1 MTPAAKHSRIITM
14 KPSSTLHHIPAGED
28 FAAALV
34 RGFMA
39 RITSAEDM
47 ADSLLLLPNRR
58 LAKSVRLAFLRHS
71 DGQALVL
78 PRMLPIGDVEEDA
91 IELAAAG
98 WDSGDL
104 PPVIGGLE
112 RQLHLARQLA
122 SADLPMADTMA
133 LARSLADFLDS
144 AQANQCDFG
153 KLADLADGD
162 HAVHWQKILNLLDL
176 MGQWWPMKLEELG
189 KSDPVIWRD
198 AAIAARAKAWTA
210 TPPRGLVVIA
220 GSTGSVAAT
229 RQLMEAVLGLER
241 GHVVLPG
248 VDLGMDEEDWQ
259 GLAKADAT
267 SICHPQFQLMQLL
280 TYLDEDRAA
289 LEHWCRPTDD
299 AAERPRASLLREAMR
314 PAGQTGRWQTIPDR
328 DAVTR
333 KGLAGLRR
341 IDCHDQREEAE
352 VIALAMREALET
364 PDRTAALVTADRQL
378 AETVAATLS
387 RWGID
392 VTDSAGTRLVDT
404 SPAQFIRLV
413 ADAWLNDL
421 RPVSLLG
428 LLQHR
433 LAAAGMARAEF
444 RRLVRRMDRH
454 LLRGGNRYQRLDDL
468 LRLARQEREVDIAA
482 MLENHLIPM
491 LAPLEEFRRDHRA
504 SLADLA
510 DLLGRVAENLAATPE
525 EPLAIWQGQ
534 EGTRVA
540 RFLEQL
546 AAHGKMIALTAA
558 EWPAVLTV
566 LLSGEVI
573 YPDRGDHPR
582 LAILGLVEARMQ
594 HADLIILG
602 GMNEGTAP
610 PQTPP
615 DPWMSNAMRQEF
627 GLPPAHWRVGLAAH
641 DAWMAMSAPDV
652 LITRAERQE
661 GAPTEISRWLRRIE
675 AVLKVAHIDW
685 PQETHLRQ
693 LARQM
698 NRSGDTI
705 QPVPEPAP
713 RLAAADRPRQFSA
726 TGLDTLRRDPYA
738 VYARRVLGLSALDPL
753 EEPPSAADRGTAI
766 HNALR
771 DFIKEFPAGALPED
785 ALDRLHAHGR
795 KAFAPFDDDPWV
807 AAFWWPQFEAV
818 ADWFI
823 NLENSRRDGIT
834 FSHAEIEGEMTVP
847 GVMADFTLMARA
859 DRIDLLAEGSLRVID
874 YKTGNPPSRTAVTE
888 ARALQLRVEA
898 VLAAAGAFS
907 DVAAGHEINSLEYW
921 KLSGKRSAPGEI
933 KSASPDTKKGPAA
946 DDMSPIADLLCH
958 FDDDAAEWRSE
969 VDEKDQLNKFSDY
982 RHLARID
989 EWRVL
994 AGDEEE

>member
-1 MTPAAKHSRIITM
+1 MTPAPKHSRIISM
-14 KPSSTLHHIPAGED
+14 KPSSTLYHIPAGED

-39 RITSAEDM
+39 RVTSAEDM

-58 LAKSVRLAFLRHS
+58 LAKAVRLAFLRHS
-71 DGQALVL
+71 GGEALVL

-112 RQLHLARQLA
+112 RQLHLARQL
-122 SADLPMADTMA
+122 SAVQMPMADTMA
-133 LARSLADFLDS
+133 LARSLADFLDT

-153 KLADLADGD
+153 KLADLAGGD
-162 HAVHWQKILNLLDL
+162 HAEHWQKILNLLDL
-176 MGQWWPMKLEELG
+176 MGQWWPMKLEQLG

-210 TPPRGLVVIA
+210 SPPRGLVVIA

-229 RQLMEAVLGLER
+229 RQLMQAVLGLER

-259 GLAKADAT
+259 GLASADAT

-280 TYLDEDRAA
+280 KHLEADRDAVA
-289 LEHWCRPTDD
+289 PWCVSTD
-299 AAERPRASLLREAMR
+299 ATAEMPRASLLREAMR

-333 KGLAGLRR
+333 KGLAGFRR
-341 IDCHDQREEAE
+341 IDCHDRREEAE

-364 PDRTAALVTADRQL
+364 PERTAALVTADRLL
-378 AETVAATLS
+378 AETVAATLN

-392 VTDSAGTRLVDT
+392 VADSAGTRLIDT

-413 ADAWLNDL
+413 AEAWLNDL

-433 LAAAGMARAEF
+433 LAAAGMVRADF
-444 RRLVRRMDRH
+444 RRLVRRLDRQ
-454 LLRGGNRYQRLDDL
+454 LLRGRNRYHRLDDL
-468 LRLARQEREVDIAA
+468 CRLARREGEDEIAL
-482 MLENHLIPM
+482 MLEDHLIPI
-491 LAPLEEFRRDHRA
+491 LAPLEGFRRDHRA

-558 EWPAVLTV
+558 EWPAVLAV

-573 YPDRGDHPR
+573 YPDGGDHPR

-685 PQETHLRQ
+685 PQETQLRQ

-698 NRSGDTI
+698 NRSSDTI
-705 QPVPEPAP
+705 QPVPAPAP
-713 RLAAADRPRQFSA
+713 RLVAADRPRQFSA
-726 TGLDTLRRDPYA
+726 TLLDTLRRDPYA
-738 VYARRVLGLSALDPL
+738 VYARKVLGLSALDPL
-753 EEPPSAADRGTAI
+753 EELPSAADRGTAI
-766 HNALR
+766 HEALR
-771 DFIKEFPAGALPED
+771 DFIMAFPAGALPED
-785 ALDRLHAHGR
+785 AFDQLLAHGR

-818 ADWFI
+818 ASWFI
-823 NLENSRRDGIT
+823 NLENSRRAAIT
-834 FSHAEIEGEMTVP
+834 SSHAETEGEMTVP
-847 GVMADFTLMARA
+847 GVTADFTLTARA
-859 DRIDLLAEGSLRVID
+859 DRIDLLADGSLRVID
-874 YKTGNPPSRTAVTE
+874 YKTGAPPTRAAVTE
-888 ARALQLRVEA
+888 SRALQLRVEA
-898 VLAAAGAFS
+898 VLAAAGAFPV
-907 DVAAGHEINSLEYW
+907 VAAGHDVSSLEYW
-921 KLSGKRSAPGEI
+921 RLSGKLTAPGEI
-933 KSASPDTKKGPAA
+933 KLVTPDTRKGAAA
-946 DDMSPIADLLCH
+946 DDQNPIADLLCR
-958 FDDDAAEWRSE
+958 FDADDAEWRSE
-969 VDEKDQLNKFSDY
+969 VDAKDPLNKYSDY
-982 RHLARID
+982 RHLARRD
-989 EWRVL
+989 EWQVL